1 MRNEKFLFRY
11 LTLFFILILTP
22 LFYFNYLKSQVDPKG
37 KMKAFVIQ
45 RGESISQIANRLQK
59 EGFIRSEIV
68 FKIALR
74 LSGDGRQIV
83 AGDFKLSSA
92 MSLDEMIKNLKL
104 GPVDRWVTLIE
115 GLRVEEVAKKLNEEL
130 GVKSED
136 FVMVA
141 KKHEGYL
148 FPDTY
153 LFNSEASLEDI
164 VSILRN
170 NFNKKY
176 DDSLKTKVKRLGLT
190 DLETVILASVVER
203 EARSDQARK
212 MVASILLKRLRIGMK
227 LDADATVQYAL
238 NFQPQEKSWWKR
250 HLTKEDLKTDSPY
263 NTYTNPG
270 LPPTPICNPSLSSLK
285 AVANADVSIP
295 YLYYYHDSQG
305 KSHYAETL
313 DEHNENVANN
323 P

>member
-1 MRNEKFLFRY
+1 MRNEKFFFRY
-11 LTLFFILILTP
+11 LTLFFVLILTP

-45 RGESISQIANRLQK
+45 RGESISQIADRLQK

-92 MSLDEMIKNLKL
+92 MNLDEVIKNLKL

-190 DLETVILASVVER
+190 DLGTVILASVVER

-285 AVANADVSIP
+285 AVANADVSTP